1 MPLTALSCP
10 QCGAPLPRQAAWR
23 MVACPYCHAMV
34 TRGRAVVE
42 RATFREARAR
52 LEAAAWAKCQ
62 AEMRCLHGC
71 GSRYRLLALLGAGG
85 QTEVYLAERI
95 GPLSER
101 VTLKLAR
108 QPGQTGRLAA
118 EAATL
123 LALQHSPVTGAAY
136 FTQRLPQ
143 VVTWGMTEGM
153 SGDEHEML
161 LLRHPAGYWGSLADV
176 LDQAPTGIDPRHAVW
191 LWRRVLEVLAF
202 VHDSGW
208 THGDLAPE
216 HWLVHPRDHGV
227 LIVGW
232 RQAQRVADAPAI
244 ARDLRQ
250 SAWSVRALLA
260 GGTDLPALTGA
271 VPPPLAELLRRCSEE
286 AAFCEQYGAR
296 GIEQQL
302 TEAAQAAFGP
312 PRFIPFNPTA
322 ATYR

>member
-1 MPLTALSCP
+1 
-10 QCGAPLPRQAAWR
+10 

-34 TRGRAVVE
+34 TRSRAVVE

-52 LEAAAWAKCQ
+52 LEAVAWAACQ
-62 AEMRCLHGC
+62 AGARSLHG
-71 GSRYRLLALLGAGG
+71 GGLRYRLLALLGAGE
-85 QTEVYLAERI
+85 QTDVYLAERS
-95 GPLSER
+95 GPLPER

-108 QPGQTGRLAA
+108 QPGPTGRLAA

-123 LALQHSPVTGAAY
+123 VALQDSTVNGAAY

-143 VVTWGMTEGM
+143 VVAYGMTEGTP
-153 SGDEHEML
+153 GDEHEML

-176 LDQAPTGIDPRHAVW
+176 LHQAPTGLDPRHAVW
-191 LWRRVLEVLAF
+191 IWRRVLEVLAF

-227 LIVGW
+227 LMVGW
-232 RQAQRVADAPAI
+232 RQARPVTDAAAI
-244 ARDLRQ
+244 VRDLMQ

-260 GGTDLPALTGA
+260 GGADLPALAGE
-271 VPPPLAELLRRCSEE
+271 VPPPLADLLRRCSED
-286 AAFCEQYGAR
+286 AGFCEQYGAR

-302 TEAAQAAFGP
+302 TGAAQAAFGP
-312 PRFIPFNPTA
+312 PQFIPFNPTA